1 MGLDEQEEI
10 MEIVTSWQQEGA
22 QKALEKVAVNLLR
35 EGMTV
40 EAITR
45 VTGLTLEQVQH
56 LLAKLQE
63 EN

>member
-1 MGLDEQEEI
+1 
-10 MEIVTSWQQEGA
+10 MEIFTSWE

-35 EGMTV
+35 EGMAV

-45 VTGLTLEQVQH
+45 VTGLTVEQVQQ
-56 LLAKLQE
+56 LQAQLSR

>member
-1 MGLDEQEEI
+1 MGLTEREEI
-10 MEIVTSWQQEGA
+10 MEIFTSWE

-35 EGMTV
+35 EGMAV

-45 VTGLTLEQVQH
+45 VTGLTVEQVQQ
-56 LLAKLQE
+56 LQAQLSR